1 MICNVF
7 RTADDFSTCSSK
19 YNKTA
24 FTLAE
29 VLITLGIIGVVA
41 AMTLPSVIGNYQKV
55 QTVSQLKK
63 VYTTLNQAFKRSEAD
78 NESSV
83 YWNTEKGIDFYFNQ
97 YWKPYLNIL
106 SYCRGGHGDV
116 ACNYKSSTPWK
127 RTNGKT
133 DAYLVVKDSERTS
146 FILSD
151 GTYISILMVSG
162 YGSAE
167 GGEDENGNITGSTG
181 GADSRI
187 IVDLNAS
194 KIPNQMG
201 RDTFIFDRIPGK
213 GVMPY
218 GYNQNEETINQNCS
232 RNGSGL
238 MCAAKLVRDGWE
250 IKDNYPW

>member
-1 MICNVF
+1 MNTVF
-7 RTADDFSTCSSK
+7 LQLKKSLTHE
-19 YNKTA
+19 NKFQRKG

-83 YWNTEKGIDFYFNQ
+83 YWKTGGTTQEYFNT
-97 YWKPYLNIL
+97 YWKPYLNVL
-106 SYCRGGHGDV
+106 RYCSGGMGEKD
-116 ACNYKSSTPWK
+116 CNYKSSTPWK
-127 RTNGKT
+127 RANGLQ
-133 DAYLVVKDSERTS
+133 DALLVVYDAQRVP

-151 GTYISILMVSG
+151 GTFVSILTHSG

-167 GGEDENGNITGSTG
+167 GSVTDGVVNGNTG
-181 GADSRI
+181 GADRRI
-187 IVDLNAS
+187 LIDLNAS
-194 KIPNQMG
+194 GNPNQFG
-201 RDTFIFDRIPGK
+201 KDVFLFERVPGK
-213 GVMPY
+213 GIMAY
-218 GYNQNEETINQNCS
+218 GYQEDKNTINENCS
-232 RNGSGL
+232 KDGSGF
-238 MCAAKLVRDGWE
+238 MCAAKLMQDGWQ